1 MAVGQR
7 IRPGQ
12 TGSAIRVDNVPV
24 SPADQVRL
32 EILLRLVVGLLSLG
46 AAAVHAVVI
55 ESHFAE
61 YWLFGVFFALLALLQ
76 GGWAVAVVFRPS
88 RRLLIW
94 GAVGNGIVVAVWLV
108 TRTLGLPLG
117 PEAGSTEAVG
127 FVDTAAT
134 VFEVLLVAGVAALVS
149 PRVANRSI
157 PREFVPAGALAVG
170 AMVAIV
176 TRDAVLAARA
186 DLAGEAAEAVNVSR
200 VLAGHVPHLVLIGA
214 AVATFVAYV
223 LVDVWRHGRPT
234 FSRNARS
241 R

>member
-1 MAVGQR
+1 MA
-7 IRPGQ
+7 RPGRA
-12 TGSAIRVDNVPV
+12 GLD
-24 SPADQVRL
+24 
-32 EILLRLVVGLLSLG
+32 ILLRLVVALFSLG
-46 AAAVHAVVI
+46 AAVVHTVVI
-55 ESHFAE
+55 ESHFSE
-61 YWLFGVFFALLALLQ
+61 YWLFGVFFAILAFLQ
-76 GGWAVAVVFRPS
+76 AAWALAVILRPS

-108 TRTLGLPLG
+108 TRTLGVPLG

-127 FVDTAAT
+127 FVDAAAT
-134 VFEVLLVAGVAALVS
+134 VFEVLLVAGLGALLA

-157 PREFVPAGALAVG
+157 PREFVPAGALAVA

-186 DLAGEAAEAVNVSR
+186 DAAGAGEASETVNVSR
-200 VLAGHVPHLVLIGA
+200 VLAGHVPHLILIGA
-214 AVATFVAYV
+214 AAAAFVAYV
-223 LVDVWRHGRPT
+223 LVDVWRHGRPR

>member
-1 MAVGQR
+1 
-7 IRPGQ
+7 
-12 TGSAIRVDNVPV
+12 VDNVAV
-24 SPADQVRL
+24 SSRPERARVD
-32 EILLRLVVGLLSLG
+32 ILLRLVVAVLSLG
-46 AAAVHAVVI
+46 AAVVHGVVI

-61 YWLFGVFFALLALLQ
+61 YWLFGVFFAFLALLQ
-76 GGWAVAVVFRPS
+76 GGWAVAVILRPS

-134 VFEVLLVAGVAALVS
+134 VFEVLLVAGVLALLAA
-149 PRVANRSI
+149 RVANRSI

-186 DLAGEAAEAVNVSR
+186 DPTGEAGAVNVSR

-214 AVATFVAYV
+214 AVAAFVAYV

-234 FSRNARS
+234 FSRNVRS

>member
-1 MAVGQR
+1 MSR
-7 IRPGQ
+7 
-12 TGSAIRVDNVPV
+12 
-24 SPADQVRL
+24 PADRVPL
-32 EILLRLVVGLLSLG
+32 EVLLRFVVAPLSLG
-46 AAAVHAVVI
+46 AAVVHGVVI

-61 YWLFGVFFALLALLQ
+61 YWLFGVFFAILALLQ
-76 GGWAVAVVFRPS
+76 GAWAVAVILRP
-88 RRLLIW
+88 RHRLLIW

-108 TRTLGLPLG
+108 TRTLGVPLG

-134 VFEVLLVAGVAALVS
+134 IFEALLVAGVVS
-149 PRVANRSI
+149 LLAPRVANRSI

-170 AMVAIV
+170 AMVATV

-186 DLAGEAAEAVNVSR
+186 ELAGEASETVNVSR
-200 VLAGHVPHLVLIGA
+200 VLAGHVPHLILIGA
-214 AVATFVAYV
+214 AVAAFVAYV

-234 FSRNARS
+234 FSRNARL

>member
-1 MAVGQR
+1 MSPSGE
-7 IRPGQ
+7 PG
-12 TGSAIRVDNVPV
+12 AITAPPGRAGLD
-24 SPADQVRL
+24 
-32 EILLRLVVGLLSLG
+32 ILLRLVVALFSLG
-46 AAAVHAVVI
+46 AGVVHAVVI
-55 ESHFAE
+55 ESHFSE
-61 YWLFGVFFALLALLQ
+61 YWLFGVFFAVLAFLQ
-76 GGWAVAVVFRPS
+76 AAWALAVILRPS

-94 GAVGNGIVVAVWLV
+94 GAVGNGIVVAVWLI
-108 TRTLGLPLG
+108 TRTLGVPLG

-127 FVDTAAT
+127 FVDAAAT
-134 VFEVLLVAGVAALVS
+134 VFEVLLVAGVGALLA
-149 PRVANRSI
+149 PRVVNRSI

-186 DLAGEAAEAVNVSR
+186 DVAGEASETVNVSR
-200 VLAGHVPHLVLIGA
+200 VLAGHVPHLILIGA
-214 AVATFVAYV
+214 AAAAFVAYV